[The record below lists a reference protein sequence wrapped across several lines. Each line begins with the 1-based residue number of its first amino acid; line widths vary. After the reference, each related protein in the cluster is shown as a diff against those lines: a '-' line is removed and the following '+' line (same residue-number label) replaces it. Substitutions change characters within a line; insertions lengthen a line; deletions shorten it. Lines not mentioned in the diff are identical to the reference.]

1 MLFYSDLAM
10 MLSGR
15 VGESKGDIMY
25 HWVKDKDYLT
35 RAYSVCA
42 DIVNQLVQELKNYD
56 IDAKMNVVGSKKRN
70 MITQNERES
79 IDFDFNL
86 LIENPSVYRNERELK
101 EAIRKAFNEVLSANN
116 WKDCHDSTSVL
127 TTEERVFNKG
137 NKTPF
142 YIDVCIVKKD
152 AFGLHRLIHDKRGNI
167 WSDSYYWNMIPNSR
181 DLHSKE
187 DYLKPV
193 YWMIVRETYIDKK
206 NMYLTR
212 NDYDHIEAVNEVYE
226 KARRGFYN

>member
-1 MLFYSDLAM
+1 

-42 DIVNQLVQELKNYD
+42 DIVNQLVQELRNYD

-70 MITQNERES
+70 MITQNEKKS

-86 LIENPSVYRNERELK
+86 LIENPNVYRNERELK
-101 EAIRKAFNEVLSANN
+101 ETIRKAFNEVLSRNG
-116 WKDCHDSTSVL
+116 WDDCHDSTSVL
-127 TTEERVFNKG
+127 TTGERVFNKG

-142 YIDVCIVKKD
+142 YIDVCIVKRD
-152 AFGLHRLIHDKRGNI
+152 TYGLHRLVHDKRGNI
-167 WSDSYYWNMIPNSR
+167 WLDPYCWNMVPNSR
-181 DLHSKE
+181 DLKKKE
-187 DYLKPV
+187 DYLKPD
-193 YWMIVRETYIDKK
+193 YWQIVRETYLDKK

-212 NDYDHIEAVNEVYE
+212 NDYDHPSFVCYIEAVNEVYE
-226 KARRGFYN
+226 KVKRGFYN